1 MTRKTMDWRRIGRL
15 CVTVHTEHVPA
26 EQEWAD
32 YMKGVRR
39 EVPMA
44 DQKVLVI
51 SAGGGPNGKQRKM
64 MTDELEGTRVPVA
77 ILSDSWIMRSA
88 GIAVSWF
95 NPMLKVLPP
104 DALEEAF
111 TYLELTAWER
121 EEARIILIEL
131 QKKLGVN
138 VLSNLGEAS
147 SSTHSGFPAQAS
159 EGNRQRR
166 A

>member
-1 MTRKTMDWRRIGRL
+1 MDWKRIGRL

-26 EQEWAD
+26 ELEWRE

-39 EVPMA
+39 DVPMA
-44 DQKVLVI
+44 DQRVLVV

-64 MTDELEGTRVPVA
+64 MTDELEGTQVPVA
-77 ILSDSWIMRSA
+77 ILTDSWVMRSA

-104 DALEEAF
+104 SALEQAF
-111 TYLELTAWER
+111 TYLDLTSWER
-121 EEARIILIEL
+121 EECHRIIDEL
-131 QKKLGVN
+131 QTKLKLTVLTGLGV
-138 VLSNLGEAS
+138 GMARAR
-147 SSTHSGFPAQAS
+147 SGFPDRADS
-159 EGNRQRR
+159 ERARR

>member
-1 MTRKTMDWRRIGRL
+1 MDWRTIGRL
-15 CVTVHTEHVPA
+15 CVTVHTEAVPA
-26 EQEWAD
+26 EPEWVD

-44 DQKVLVI
+44 EQKVLVV

-64 MTDELEGTRVPVA
+64 MTDALEGTRVPVA
-77 ILSDSWIMRSA
+77 ILTDSWLMRSA

-104 DALEEAF
+104 RALDEAF
-111 TYLELTAWER
+111 AYLDLTTWER
-121 EEARIILIEL
+121 QESRIIIGEL
-131 QKKLGVN
+131 QKRLGVE
-138 VLSNLGEAS
+138 VLPHLDNASTNLA
-147 SSTHSGFPAQAS
+147 SGFPPAKGGRTEDQLPA
-159 EGNRQRR
+159 RR

>member
-1 MTRKTMDWRRIGRL
+1 MFRQTMDWRTIGRL
-15 CVTVHTEHVPA
+15 CVTVHTKDVPA
-26 EQEWAD
+26 DSEWND

-44 DQKVLVI
+44 DQKVLVV

-64 MTDELEGTRVPVA
+64 MTDTLEGTRVPVA
-77 ILSDSWIMRSA
+77 ILTDSWLMRSA

-104 DALEEAF
+104 NALDDAF
-111 TYLELTAWER
+111 DYLELTAWER
-121 EEARIILIEL
+121 EESVRLLREL
-131 QKKLGVN
+131 QYKLN
-138 VLSNLGEAS
+138 VRVVPSLTQRAQPPLSGYPPKGEH
-147 SSTHSGFPAQAS
+147 TH
-159 EGNRQRR
+159 QRG

>member
-1 MTRKTMDWRRIGRL
+1 
-15 CVTVHTEHVPA
+15 
-26 EQEWAD
+26 
-32 YMKGVRR
+32 MKGVRR

-44 DQKVLVI
+44 DQKVLVV

-77 ILSDSWIMRSA
+77 ILSDSWLMRSA

-104 DALEEAF
+104 EALEEAF
-111 TYLELTAWER
+111 SYLELTAWER
-121 EEARIILIEL
+121 EESRRIIDEL
-131 QKKLGVN
+131 QRKLGVN
-138 VLSNLGEAS
+138 VLPDVSVGVVTRASRLPTPPSQSND
-147 SSTHSGFPAQAS
+147 
-159 EGNRQRR
+159 RQRR

>member
-1 MTRKTMDWRRIGRL
+1 MARETMDWKRIGRL
-15 CVTVHTEHVPA
+15 CVTVHTEQVPA
-26 EQEWAD
+26 EQEWLD

-44 DQKVLVI
+44 NQKVLVV

-104 DALEEAF
+104 GALEEAF
-111 TYLELTAWER
+111 SYLELTTWER
-121 EEARIILIEL
+121 EESRRILAEL
-131 QKKLGVN
+131 QQRLGVH
-138 VLSNLGEAS
+138 VVKGLADVAPPQA
-147 SSTHSGFPAQAS
+147 SGF
-159 EGNRQRR
+159 
-166 A
+166 